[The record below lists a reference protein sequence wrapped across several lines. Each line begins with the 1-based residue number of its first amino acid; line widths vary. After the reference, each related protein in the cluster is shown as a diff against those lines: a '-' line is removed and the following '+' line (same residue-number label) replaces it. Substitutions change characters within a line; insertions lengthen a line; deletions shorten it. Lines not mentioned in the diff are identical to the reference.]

1 MYDEMGYGEEP
12 TDFRS
17 PPAALEAESSLLGA
31 IMLNEH
37 VLNDVLPI
45 IRPDDF
51 FRGSNRKIYEAMLSL
66 NSDGEPI
73 EPLSVIQTLKLSN
86 NLEGVGGDLA
96 VFGLTNEVATSANAE
111 YYARLIGEAAA
122 KRRLIDVG
130 GKITEIGFDQTLR
143 GNEAVDQAEALVF
156 ALANKEQR
164 SDFAQMRDLCTE
176 AHDTLERLSEQ
187 KSGITGVPSGFYD
200 LDQLTSGFQPG
211 QLIVVAARPAM
222 GKSTLVTNM
231 AQHVALHEKKP
242 VAMFSLEMGVNEIMM
257 RLISA
262 QAPVLSDRLRNAST
276 LEPNDWTRISRSL
289 GMFAGAPLF
298 IDDTPGINVM
308 EIRAKCRRLHAKQEG
323 LGLVIVDY
331 LQLMESHRAN
341 DGRVQEV
348 AEFSRGLKVLAKEL
362 EVPVIALSQ
371 LSRKPEERENK
382 RPLLS
387 DLRESGAIEQ
397 DADIVMFIYRDE
409 VYKQDSPHRGEA
421 ELIVSKHR
429 AGQLA
434 TINLSFQGHYS
445 RFANLAKQTQ
455 QAPPPQSGG
464 GYGVAGASASSPGG
478 SGGAGASVAPAVPVS
493 TSATGGYSTPPPP
506 PLEEF

>member
-1 MYDEMGYGEEP
+1 MYDDPGFMDAP
-12 TDFRS
+12 ADFRS
-17 PPAALEAESSLLGA
+17 PPAALTAEASLLGA
-31 IMLNEH
+31 IMLNEQ

-51 FRGSNRKIYEAMLSL
+51 FRGAHRKIYEAILRL
-66 NSDGEPI
+66 NDAGDPI
-73 EPLSVIQTLKLSN
+73 EPLSVIQTLKEHN
-86 NLEGVGGDLA
+86 DLEGVGGDLA
-96 VFGLTNEVATSANAE
+96 VFNLTNEVATSANAE
-111 YYARLIGEAAA
+111 YYARLMTEAAA

-130 GKITEIGFDQTLR
+130 GKITEIAFDPTIR
-143 GNEAVDQAEALVF
+143 GDEAVDQAEALVF
-156 ALANKEQR
+156 AMANKTQR
-164 SDFAQMRDLCTE
+164 SEFAEMQALCAE
-176 AHDTLERLSEQ
+176 AYATLETLAKNE
-187 KSGITGVPSGFYD
+187 SGVTGVATGFYD
-200 LDQLTSGFQPG
+200 LDKLTAGFQPG

-231 AQHVALHEKKP
+231 AQHVALNEKKP
-242 VAMFSLEMGVNEIMM
+242 VALFSLEMGEQEIMM
-257 RLISA
+257 RFLAA
-262 QAPVLSDRLRNAST
+262 QAGVLNDRLRNAST
-276 LEPNDWTRISRSL
+276 LEDNDWMKITRSL
-289 GMFAGAPLF
+289 GIFAGAPLF

-308 EIRAKCRRLHAKQEG
+308 EIRAKCRRLHAKMGG

-331 LQLMESHRAN
+331 LQLMESHKIS

-362 EVPVIALSQ
+362 DVPVIALSQ

-409 VYKQDSPHRGEA
+409 VYRQDSPHKGEA
-421 ELIVSKHR
+421 ELIVAKHR

-434 TINLSFQGHYS
+434 TINLSFQGHFS
-445 RFANLAKQTQ
+445 RFANLARQA
-455 QAPPPQSGG
+455 APPPQHNGSGARPATPGASPAPVSTAGG
-464 GYGVAGASASSPGG
+464 GYA
-478 SGGAGASVAPAVPVS
+478 
-493 TSATGGYSTPPPP
+493 TPPPP

>member
-1 MYDEMGYGEEP
+1 MNNDFGYSEEP
-12 TDFRS
+12 SSFRS
-17 PPAALEAESSLLGA
+17 PPAAIEAENSLLGA

-51 FRGSNRKIYEAMLSL
+51 FRGSNRKIYEAILSL

-73 EPLSVIQTLKLSN
+73 DPISVIQTLKRTNDLN
-86 NLEGVGGDLA
+86 GVGGDLA
-96 VFGLTNEVATSANAE
+96 VFNLSNEVATSANAE
-111 YYARLIGEAAA
+111 YYARLIADAAA

-130 GKITEIGFDQTLR
+130 GKITEIGFNERLR
-143 GNEAVDQAEALVF
+143 GNEAVDEAESLVF

-164 SDFAQMRDLCTE
+164 SDFAVMNTLC
-176 AHDTLERLSEQ
+176 ADAADTLEHLSQQE
-187 KSGITGVPSGFYD
+187 SGVTGIKSGFYD
-200 LDQLTSGFQPG
+200 LDRLTAGFQPG

-231 AQHVALHEKKP
+231 AQYVAINEKKP
-242 VAMFSLEMGVNEIMM
+242 VAMFSLEMGDREIMM
-257 RLISA
+257 RLLAA
-262 QAPVLSDRLRNAST
+262 QSGVHNDRLRDPRT
-276 LEPNDWTRISRSL
+276 LEEQDWTKISRSL
-289 GMFAGAPLF
+289 GIFAAAPLF

-308 EIRAKCRRLHAKQEG
+308 EIRAKCRRLHAKTDG
-323 LGLVIVDY
+323 LGMVIVDY
-331 LQLMESHRAN
+331 LQLMESHKAT

-409 VYKQDSPHRGEA
+409 VYKQDSQHKGEA
-421 ELIVSKHR
+421 ELIVAKHR

-434 TINLSFQGHYS
+434 TINLSFQGHFS
-445 RFANLAKQTQ
+445 RFANLARQAQ
-455 QAPPPQSGG
+455 QGPPPQSAN
-464 GYGVAGASASSPGG
+464 GYN
-478 SGGAGASVAPAVPVS
+478 
-493 TSATGGYSTPPPP
+493 TPPPP
-506 PLEEF
+506 TTPTASVA